1 MDPAD
6 DFAGQLLE
14 QAQVYRELSS
24 NLARDDV

>member
-14 QAQVYRELSS
+14 HAQASRELSS
-24 NLARDDV
+24 NPAHDV